1 MTQRLYIIRN
11 LGTRLRFVR
20 TSRFLIGSLH
30 LSYLPPFADILCA
43 TFNKNW
49 KQLTAKVEISLGTG
63 PFWIIIC
70 FFSFLFLSAVFHL
83 DSVGSNMT
91 TLWAA
96 EAGLYVGIDNRGNI
110 ITSVSTSLFCH
121 FHRLNKASI
130 DIFSITNIDRTATFK
145 IRKKI
150 KWLFTVAFPQRTGDT
165 VSVILNAVKDGR
177 TTTAWDHMI
186 STVSYGSRMSLFIY
200 QQWVSNSF
208 PGN

>member
-1 MTQRLYIIRN
+1 M
-11 LGTRLRFVR
+11 
-20 TSRFLIGSLH
+20 
-30 LSYLPPFADILCA
+30 
-43 TFNKNW
+43 
-49 KQLTAKVEISLGTG
+49 
-63 PFWIIIC
+63 
-70 FFSFLFLSAVFHL
+70 FHL

-150 KWLFTVAFPQRTGDT
+150 KWLFTVAFPQRKGDT
-165 VSVILNAVKDGR
+165 VSVILNAVEDGR
-177 TTTAWDHMI
+177 TTTACDHMI
-186 STVSYGSRMSLFIY
+186 SILCRTVLVCLSLFTNNGFQIHF
-200 QQWVSNSF
+200 QATKISACTLRESLDTEFFNSF
-208 PGN
+208 AMEFSPRRLHWLSISAQGKVRSSILTSSRNVQFITKPLH

>member
-1 MTQRLYIIRN
+1 M
-11 LGTRLRFVR
+11 
-20 TSRFLIGSLH
+20 
-30 LSYLPPFADILCA
+30 
-43 TFNKNW
+43 
-49 KQLTAKVEISLGTG
+49 
-63 PFWIIIC
+63 
-70 FFSFLFLSAVFHL
+70 FHL

-121 FHRLNKASI
+121 LHRLNKASI

-165 VSVILNAVKDGR
+165 VSVILNAVEDGR
-177 TTTAWDHMI
+177 TTTACDHMI
-186 STVSYGSRMSLFIY
+186 SIVSYGSRMSLFIY

>member
-1 MTQRLYIIRN
+1 
-11 LGTRLRFVR
+11 
-20 TSRFLIGSLH
+20 
-30 LSYLPPFADILCA
+30 
-43 TFNKNW
+43 
-49 KQLTAKVEISLGTG
+49 
-63 PFWIIIC
+63 
-70 FFSFLFLSAVFHL
+70 
-83 DSVGSNMT
+83 MT

-165 VSVILNAVKDGR
+165 VSVILNAVEDGR
-177 TTTAWDHMI
+177 ATTACDHMI
-186 STVSYGSRMSLFIY
+186 SIVS
-200 QQWVSNSF
+200 
-208 PGN
+208 